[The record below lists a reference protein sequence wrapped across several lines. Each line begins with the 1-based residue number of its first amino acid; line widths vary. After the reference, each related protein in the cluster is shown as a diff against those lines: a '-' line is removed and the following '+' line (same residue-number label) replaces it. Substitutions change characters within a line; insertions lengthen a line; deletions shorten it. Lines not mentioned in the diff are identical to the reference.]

1 MTTANE
7 DRSRKIEQHQA
18 SAASIIEEAVIY
30 RPKNIKLKL
39 EKQKDVWEKPRT
51 SSSVYTVL
59 RKAKDNNIVGN
70 PHFEK
75 KFIES
80 NEAFVM
86 SEYAK
91 CVLKERWPSF
101 EKWIEDQLE
110 ENLHKTGYCGYW
122 VTSYVKELFKVGD
135 TWPWLEEKIDSLDY
149 KKEMGDDFLKLVET
163 YVIKTKLKKD
173 LVVDFFVNMAI
184 HYLVKLIRIGEG
196 RGLQESESY
205 DIFCKF
211 KYAMLCLDELE
222 VHRIEKIEKFI
233 KIALKKFEQLSSFS
247 REMYST
253 YNRSSTGALDR
264 SVFSLINWYGS
275 SLGIVLQK
283 YYLKQDK
290 ENNDFYNF
298 LNQKYTSNIAELF
311 LYCGAIGKRMS
322 EEKERYLLAQMQEAF
337 EAGYAEHLERLDNP
351 WCYYGS
357 IMGSEGRDAVVS
369 YVVNCIKGRWEAFED
384 LVVKYCDTK
393 GAKEYAK
400 AIKQIKKDGT
410 YQSENK
416 A

>member
-7 DRSRKIEQHQA
+7 EMLLKIEKRQA
-18 SAASIIEEAVIY
+18 EAASIIEEAVIY
-30 RPKNIKLKL
+30 RPKNIKPKL
-39 EKQKDVWEKPRT
+39 EKQKEVWEKPRT

-59 RKAKDNNIVGN
+59 QKAKDNNIVGN

-91 CVLKERWPSF
+91 CVLKGRWPSF
-101 EKWIEDQLE
+101 EKWIEEQFE
-110 ENLHKTGYCGYW
+110 KSSHMTGYW
-122 VTSYVKELFKVGD
+122 VARYVKELFKVGD
-135 TWPWLEEKIDSLDY
+135 AWPWLEEKIDVLDY
-149 KKEMGDDFLKLVET
+149 KKEIDDGFLKVVEA

-173 LVVDFFVNMAI
+173 LVVNFFVNMAI
-184 HYLVKLIRIGEG
+184 HYLVKVIRIGES
-196 RGLQESESY
+196 RGLQENESY
-205 DIFCKF
+205 DIFFKF
-211 KYAMLCLDELE
+211 RYAMLCLDEFE
-222 VHRIEKIEKFI
+222 VHRVEKIEKFI

-253 YNRSSTGALDR
+253 YNRTRTGALDR
-264 SVFSLINWYGS
+264 SVFSTINWYES

-298 LNQKYTSNIAELF
+298 LNEKYTSNIAELF

-322 EEKERYLLAQMQEAF
+322 EEKEKYLLAKMQEAF
-337 EAGYAEHLERLDNP
+337 EAGYADHLERLDNS
-351 WCYYGS
+351 WGYYGS
-357 IMGSEGRDAVVS
+357 IMGSDGRDAVVS

-384 LVVKYCDTK
+384 LTVKYCDIK

-400 AIKQIKKDGT
+400 TIKQIKKDGT

>member
-7 DRSRKIEQHQA
+7 EMLLKIEKRQA
-18 SAASIIEEAVIY
+18 EAASIIEEAVIY
-30 RPKNIKLKL
+30 RPKSIKPKL
-39 EKQKDVWEKPRT
+39 EKQEDVWEKPRT

-80 NEAFVM
+80 DDPFVM
-86 SEYAK
+86 GEYAR
-91 CVLKERWPSF
+91 CVLKARWPSF
-101 EKWIEDQLE
+101 EKWVKDKFEKNS
-110 ENLHKTGYCGYW
+110 ENMCKYW
-122 VTSYVKELFKVGD
+122 VSSYVKDVFKVGD
-135 TWPWLEEKIDSLDY
+135 VWPWLEEKIDVLDY
-149 KKEMGDDFLKLVET
+149 KKEIDEGFLKVVET

-173 LVVDFFVNMAI
+173 LVVDFFVNRAI
-184 HYLVKLIRIGEG
+184 HYLVKIIRVEG
-196 RGLQESESY
+196 SRGLQEDENY
-205 DIFCKF
+205 DNFCKF
-211 KYAMLCLDELE
+211 RYAMLCLNEFE
-222 VHRIEKIEKFI
+222 VHRSEKIEKFI

-247 REMYST
+247 REMYSR
-253 YNRSSTGALDR
+253 YNRSSTGGLDR
-264 SVFSLINWYGS
+264 SVFSLINWYDS

-298 LNQKYTSNIAELF
+298 LNQKYINNIAELF

-322 EEKERYLLAQMQEAF
+322 EEKEKYLLTQMQEAF
-337 EAGYAEHLERLDNP
+337 ETGYADHLERLDNS
-351 WCYYGS
+351 WGYYGS
-357 IMGSEGRDAVVS
+357 IMGSDGRDAVVA

-384 LVVKYCDTK
+384 LTVKYCDIK

-416 A
+416 T